1 VQGSTLFERMARLSR
16 GNEEETKKG
25 SDADD
30 DDNDGESGGGLSIPR
45 FLGRQS
51 NQ

>member
-1 VQGSTLFERMARLSR
+1 MKQLSR
-16 GNEEETKKG
+16 LDGNRGDEG
-25 SDADD
+25 DD
-30 DDNDGESGGGLSIPR
+30 DDSNMPSIPR